1 MWKHKNFINLQLCA
15 TFKHFYDA
23 GTIGSGTV
31 KFRHYSQ
38 TEPARTI
45 TLTNWTSLGAS
56 DVIVTG
62 GTFTGTPSLGEDN
75 ALTMTVG
82 QKGYAVIQ
90 PDITALQAV
99 TSEFGITQTN
109 KGNAITASYELFFPW
124 GGRLTTTAGTDGGVA
139 AKIDFTINALSG
151 YALDEILLVKYNSID
166 DTAEVL
172 EPDEFNSEYGRITL
186 ATRLNLSFN
195 DIIVVYVKAPETV
208 IKAGTYEWVDTPDI
222 QGIVDIVGSDGGYD
236 GNFESSGISFN
247 GIYFRVGGGNTEIAY
262 SPIENFSSLVDN
274 NEVDFVGYTNDAWKI
289 IHSAGEY
296 ADIPSLQTFTVLEN
310 INLEIWGKDA
320 AEQIL
325 TWFTANTTKLS

>member
-15 TFKHFYDA
+15 TFKHFFDA
-23 GTIGSGTV
+23 GTIGTGAV

-99 TSEFGITQTN
+99 TSEFGITETN

-139 AKIDFTINALSG
+139 AKIDFTINVLSG

-195 DIIVVYVKAPETV
+195 DIIAVYTKVPE
-208 IKAGTYEWVDTPDI
+208 
-222 QGIVDIVGSDGGYD
+222 
-236 GNFESSGISFN
+236 
-247 GIYFRVGGGNTEIAY
+247 
-262 SPIENFSSLVDN
+262 L
-274 NEVDFVGYTNDAWKI
+274 
-289 IHSAGEY
+289 
-296 ADIPSLQTFTVLEN
+296 
-310 INLEIWGKDA
+310 
-320 AEQIL
+320 
-325 TWFTANTTKLS
+325 